1 MKYLSKIPGAF
12 ALVCIF
18 ALPAAAQSNSPI
30 RVNCGGS
37 SYTDSKGQTW
47 RSDFGYNGGSAYT
60 AWHSVGGTH
69 DPALFQT
76 GRQASSTSTPLI
88 YSFAV
93 ANGNYHANLYFA
105 ETSNHDSQNGARVFN
120 VKLEGITAF
129 PRLDVFSAAGS
140 DTALVEGIDFVVND
154 GRATIEFDS
163 VTDEARVNAIEIL
176 PVSNSSPPLSLNFVY
191 PDGTAV
197 AGTLAYTISSSGLS
211 FRGSVPLVNGQ
222 VQTTMLTSP
231 AVLGL
236 NVQFQV
242 NLSLK
247 DTTGNLLWQFAMGMQ
262 PSQINLG
269 TVKSSALKVVVQKP

>member
-1 MKYLSKIPGAF
+1 MRYLSK
-12 ALVCIF
+12 ALGIVVFVCIF

-37 SYTDSKGQTW
+37 GYTDSKGHTW
-47 RSDFGYNGGSAYT
+47 QADFGYNGGNAYT

-76 GRQASSTSTPLI
+76 GRQASSTSTPLV
-88 YSFAV
+88 YSFPV

-105 ETSNHDSQNGARVFN
+105 ETSNHDSHSGARVFN
-120 VKLEGITAF
+120 VKLEGLTAF
-129 PRLDVFSAAGS
+129 PRLDVFSAAGA

-154 GRATIEFDS
+154 GRATVEFDS
-163 VTDEARVNAIEIL
+163 VTDEARVNAIEVL
-176 PVSNSSPPLSLNFVY
+176 PVSNSSPALSLDFVY

-197 AGTLAYTISSSGLS
+197 SGTLAYTISSSGLS

-231 AVLGL
+231 AILGL
-236 NVQFQV
+236 NMQFQV
-242 NLSLK
+242 NLSLT
-247 DTTGNLLWQFAMGMQ
+247 DSSGNLLWQFAMGMQ